1 MHLLMIGL
9 DGKMLAGEHGGT
21 IQRHQVYADRIGR
34 LSIVTYNPPQPH
46 REVRRV
52 SANFTVYPTHTRR
65 AFFPWAA
72 YRVAARL
79 MHTDNPPDVVS
90 TQDPFSTALV
100 GWWLKKRYGVA
111 LNIQAHSHFF
121 ENPHWLAEHPLR
133 NRAFYALA
141 KFLVPR
147 ADTCRV
153 PYESEKQ
160 LYARV
165 GVPAER
171 IYILPVPIHLEKFA
185 TPQPSERLA
194 ALRAELG
201 VPQGAPL
208 LLWVGVP
215 TPPKNIDLLLAA
227 FERVRQTRPEA
238 YLALVGDWR
247 LRPDLPERAQRIGH
261 VLLTGVVAHAE
272 LPLYYQAADLYVH
285 TSRYEG
291 AVRVFR
297 EALAGG
303 TPVVSTDQPGA
314 RAIVLDGESGLI
326 TPHTPS
332 ALAEAILRLLAEP
345 QRLRAMGQAG
355 KQDVLRRFDYE
366 KLMARWERMYRDT
379 LCWAKEGAPC
389 AG

>member
-9 DGKMLAGEHGGT
+9 DSKMLVGEHGST
-21 IQRHQVYADRIGR
+21 IRRHQAYADRIGR
-34 LSIVTYNPPQPH
+34 LSIITYNPPQP
-46 REVRRV
+46 RRDVRRV
-52 SANFTVYPTHTRR
+52 SENFTVYPTNTRR
-65 AFFPWAA
+65 ALFPWAA

-79 MHTDNPPDVVS
+79 MRSDDPPEVIS

-100 GWWLKKRYGVA
+100 GWLLKKRYGVA

-121 ENPHWLAEHPLR
+121 ENPHWLAEHPIR

-147 ADTCRV
+147 ANTCRV

-160 LYARV
+160 LYIRI
-165 GVPAER
+165 GVSPER
-171 IYILPVPIHLEKFA
+171 IYILPVPIRLEQFA
-185 TPQPSERLA
+185 APQAPERLA
-194 ALRAELG
+194 ALRAKLHIPHE
-201 VPQGAPL
+201 APL
-208 LLWVGVP
+208 LLWVGEP

-227 FERVRQTRPEA
+227 FELVRQARPDA
-238 YLALVGDWR
+238 YLVLVGNWQQ
-247 LRPDLPERAQRIGH
+247 RPDLPQHAKQIGH
-261 VLLTGVVAHAE
+261 VVLPGVVPHTDLTA
-272 LPLYYQAADLYVH
+272 YYQMADLYVH

-297 EALAGG
+297 EALAAG

-326 TPHTPS
+326 TPHTPE
-332 ALAEAILRLLAEP
+332 AFAEAVLNLLDDP
-345 QRLRAMGQAG
+345 QRLHAMGQAG
-355 KQDVLRRFDYE
+355 RRDVLRRFDYE
-366 KLMARWERMYRDT
+366 LLMARWERMYRDT
-379 LCWAKEGAPC
+379 LCWGREGKPC